1 MIISYENNYQ
11 SYIKISNKAIE
22 ASMGKKKRKTTK
34 KLRRVGKKNSTE
46 VNGNGSVLEAGTS
59 SK

>member
-46 VNGNGSVLEAGTS
+46 ANGNGSVLEAGTS